1 MNTPDTNIPKPG
13 ETWIEDD
20 PRFPVAGRYVEIL
33 SVSDG
38 AKAADGVGRVTI
50 RRGNRTTTA
59 QLKRFGKKG
68 GYVRPGQ
75 ERPTVPNP
83 KP

>member
-1 MNTPDTNIPKPG
+1 MTDIPKPG

-20 PRFPVAGRYVEIL
+20 PRFPVDRRRVEIL
-33 SVSDG
+33 SVSD
-38 AKAADGVGRVTI
+38 ATKAADGVARVTI
-50 RRGNRTTTA
+50 SRGNRTTTA

-75 ERPTVPNP
+75 ERPYNG
-83 KP
+83 KGIG